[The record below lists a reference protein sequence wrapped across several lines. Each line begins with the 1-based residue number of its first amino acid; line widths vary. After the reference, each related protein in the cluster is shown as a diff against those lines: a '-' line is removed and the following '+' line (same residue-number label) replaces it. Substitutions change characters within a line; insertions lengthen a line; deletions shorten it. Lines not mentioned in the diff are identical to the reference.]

1 MSAIVVDASVGI
13 KWFLPEVHS
22 AEARRWRGA
31 SHELHVPAAFFEI
44 EIAGILW
51 KNVRR
56 GDLDAADADAVLAQV
71 PSLPLTRHVEAPL
84 LPSVLD
90 LAVKT
95 DRSVYDCLYLGL
107 AVELGGRMV
116 TADRRLFNAISA
128 TAWTGSIC
136 WVEESP

>member
-1 MSAIVVDASVGI
+1 
-13 KWFLPEVHS
+13 
-22 AEARRWRGA
+22 
-31 SHELHVPAAFFEI
+31 VPVAFFEI

-56 GDLDAADADAVLAQV
+56 GDLEATDADAILAKV

-90 LAVKT
+90 LAVRT
-95 DRSVYDCLYLGL
+95 DRSVYDCLYLAL

-128 TAWTGSIC
+128 TPWARSIC
-136 WVEESP
+136 WVEESA